1 MSKIEKKIK
10 EAYEWAKH
18 KVVDN
23 GEMTPEAMAILML
36 GYHIFVQDGGNAE
49 ELEKSDKDKL
59 TEQEAK
65 EKVRS
70 LYEERGRIS
79 PHYDIEKV
87 KDLRRTYPQLE
98 EYGFWDVYFIMNYVY
113 ETMYDSAFP
122 DKLYLKAGA
131 RMLEK
136 MESVKHFALSIE

>member
-36 GYHIFVQDGGNAE
+36 GYHIFVQDSGNAE
-49 ELEKSDKDKL
+49 ELENNDKDKL

-70 LYEERGRIS
+70 LYEEHGRIS
-79 PHYDIEKV
+79 PHYDTEKV
-87 KDLRRTYPQLE
+87 KDLRRAYPQLE

>member
-1 MSKIEKKIK
+1 MSKVEKKIK

-18 KVVDN
+18 KVVDK
-23 GEMTPEAMAILML
+23 GEMTPEAMAILMI
-36 GYHIFVQDGGNAE
+36 GYHILVQDGKYG
-49 ELEKSDKDKL
+49 DKMEMHEDDCL

-70 LYEERGRIS
+70 LCDEHGRLS
-79 PHYDIEKV
+79 PHYDVEKV
-87 KDLRRTYPQLE
+87 KELRRVYPQLE

-136 MESVKHFALSIE
+136 MDSIKHFATAIE